1 MRKVFF
7 SFILFVGLSSVIKI
21 QAQQLTRFAVVDI
34 DKVNVAFFRDSKAYR
49 DWQDQSTR
57 VQKEIDRIDKE
68 IQDLKSARFAAD
80 ERGDKE
86 QALKLE
92 DEARKRSDYLLEYYR
107 TKTAELESMKSNL
120 AQSESFYRQVN
131 EEIRFIA
138 ESEGY
143 TMVLNAK
150 DPSILWFSASVDITE
165 KLIQSLRSKR

>member
-1 MRKVFF
+1 MRKTFF
-7 SFILFVGLSSVIKI
+7 IFVLFVGLLPVIKI

-49 DWQDQSTR
+49 DWQDQSER
-57 VQKEIDRIDKE
+57 VQKEIDRMDKE

-92 DEARKRSDYLLEYYR
+92 DEARKRYDYMIEYYR
-107 TKTAELESMKSNL
+107 TKTAELESMRNNL
-120 AQSESFYRQVN
+120 VQSESFYKQVN

-143 TMVLNAK
+143 TMVLNSK
-150 DPSILWFSASVDITE
+150 DPNILWFSASVDITD
-165 KLIQSLRSKR
+165 KLIQNLRSKR